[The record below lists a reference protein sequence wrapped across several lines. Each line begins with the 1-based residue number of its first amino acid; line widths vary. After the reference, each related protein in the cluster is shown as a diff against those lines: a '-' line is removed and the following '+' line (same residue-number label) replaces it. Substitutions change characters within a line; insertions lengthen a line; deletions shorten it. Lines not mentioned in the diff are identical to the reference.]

1 MFFKSEVRKE
11 ETTYDSKVESLVE
24 KVNFLYQEKNDLGIK
39 SLLKNQPTNILV
51 DALERIDSEDIA
63 IRFLIVAQKMKMGEL
78 FLSFGEELKL
88 RILSCMKSGV
98 ITHLL
103 EDLNSDDVYEI
114 FSISSTQI
122 QRKII
127 FNASKKLKEEIKQLK
142 SFDFAEVGSI
152 MNVTYLALKEEMTI
166 SEAIEFLK
174 INKSEFDILEEI
186 FVVNSKGIIVG
197 QINTQKLF
205 FMYLD
210 KCNIDNS
217 DLEKKLGDIVEKSF
231 MSVSERDDID
241 IVSELFKKYS
251 IKTLAV
257 INGEDKLVGIIDYQ
271 DVIPEIL
278 DSNIEDVHKFYGIKE
293 TKRSYLNSSILEIV
307 KSRITC
313 LIIML
318 FVATITTF
326 AIDKFESLGVIYT
339 AGISTA
345 ILVPIIP
352 IITDMCGNTGSQTTA
367 TVIQAYS
374 LGELKQ
380 SDFWRVVKKEIK
392 VATVI
397 GAILA
402 ICNFLRLVLYF
413 AITTK
418 TDLEGFK
425 NKVHLFSNMQIMPM
439 LDSDASNKLTLE
451 NVYLINLVGAAASS
465 LSLWLVVIFS
475 KFFGVLIPC
484 LAIKFDLDPA
494 SVSAPLLTTILDTI
508 AAIIFFGIG
517 VFLLYLAIG
526 GVLGLKVENGKL
538 KSS

>member
-1 MFFKSEVRKE
+1 MFRKKIRKE
-11 ETTYDSKVESLVE
+11 EATYDSKVESVVE
-24 KVNFLYQEKNDLGIK
+24 KINFLYQEKNDLGIK
-39 SLLKNQPTNILV
+39 TLLKNQPINLLV
-51 DALERIDSEDIA
+51 DALEKIDSENVA

-78 FLSFGEELKL
+78 FLSFGEALQL
-88 RILSCMKSGV
+88 RILNTMKSGV

-114 FSISSTQI
+114 FAAATVPI

-127 FNASKKLKEEIKQLK
+127 FNASKRLKEEIKQLK

-152 MNVTYLALKEEMTI
+152 MNVTYLSLSENMSV
-166 SEAIEFLK
+166 SEAIDFLK
-174 INKSEFDILEEI
+174 KHKAEFDISEEI
-186 FVVNSKGIIVG
+186 FVVNSNGVIVG
-197 QINTQKLF
+197 QVNTQKLF
-205 FMYLD
+205 FLYLD
-210 KCNIDNS
+210 KCSTNNSEINIG
-217 DLEKKLGDIVEKSF
+217 EITEKSF

-241 IVSELFKKYS
+241 IVSDLFRKYS

-257 INGEDKLVGIIDYQ
+257 INNESKLVGIIDYQ

-326 AIDKFESLGVIYT
+326 AIDKFESLGVMYT

-374 LGELKQ
+374 LGELKE
-380 SDFWRVVKKEIK
+380 SDFWKVVKKELK

-402 ICNFLRLVLYF
+402 VCNFVRLFFYF
-413 AITTK
+413 IVTTK
-418 TDLEGFK
+418 TDLSGFQA
-425 NKVHLFSNMQIMPM
+425 KVHTGTNTSDKLNPM
-439 LDSDASNKLTLE
+439 
-451 NVYLINLVGAAASS
+451 NVYLISLVGAAASS

-484 LAIKFDLDPA
+484 LAIKFNLDPA
-494 SVSAPLLTTILDTI
+494 SVSAPLLTTVLDTI
-508 AAIIFFGIG
+508 ASIIFFGIG
-517 VFLLYLAIG
+517 VLLLHFAISG
-526 GVLGLKVENGKL
+526 ILGVTITGGKL
-538 KSS
+538 ST